1 VEVNP
6 FTSERLGGGLRS
18 TRYWS
23 TADDQ
28 LMVTVRYGWR
38 VDEAGIDLCFYMVW
52 SDPGHMAAYAD
63 AVDDFARS
71 LWISDARQKGGNS
84 AGHAPLVRVCRVIRY
99 GERSGLADTVHTV
112 VPPVPSGRTCLE
124 APPLCPLQPC

>member
-71 LWISDARQKGGNS
+71 LWISDARRKGGNS
-84 AGHAPLVRVCRVIRY
+84 AGHAPTCQGLQGNSLWRK
-99 GERSGLADTVHTV
+99 ERSRRYRAHCRAARALRENL
-112 VPPVPSGRTCLE
+112 P
-124 APPLCPLQPC
+124 